1 LSVSAYTYHF
11 VADCP
16 SASSSNIWTVK
27 IRVDNRIEDPLE
39 RARGATLTCNCPG
52 WTRRG
57 EPRTCRHVEQHEGAL
72 RRFIAEAERR
82 ASSEASAQMEPWL
95 PELRDRYHIPETAP
109 VTVRDHDD
117 HLMLRW
123 PSRASAT
130 PIVFVRDAAEMACL
144 RRAVRR
150 PGESRFIA
158 FDSQTW
164 AVAHPLQPR
173 RLPWSPGL
181 SGLRALWASSD
192 GSHWADEVL
201 ELGWLDSLNPGLPQ
215 VEFGRVPKAI
225 PARRKRFAEHFRD
238 LSLDER
244 CDVVWINEGG
254 QHQEVIT
261 GREFAARISL
271 GVSGSFDLPERLAR
285 LCGAHLLTPADGAF
299 TGVGDGGCPYDL
311 FDHQINR
318 QPIVGFT
325 LDTASHRILFW
336 TEANPLTGI
345 STRTGW
351 ERAAYEASFQ
361 NFVHVRLPRQAD
373 ESLEFYADS
382 ENESDFNG
390 NNTVMAMYAV
400 AAEFLLRAA
409 WPGETGVI
417 GFDRPAPFNRE
428 AHFYLTLDGLAA
440 EYEPEENG
448 EDSWRLTPQGR
459 LLLEAVV
466 VLEAF
471 AAGRGAPVPAS
482 LPCVARHEA
491 TVRAMFPEIR
501 AIASLDCLRARREA
515 RALLSAVH
523 ELLQDDERRA
533 VFGPDGAAILPAAT
547 ESPLD

>member
-1 LSVSAYTYHF
+1 MSVSAYTYHF
-11 VADCP
+11 VVDCP
-16 SASSSNIWTVK
+16 STSSSNIWTVK
-27 IRVDNRIEDPLE
+27 IRVDNRIEDPLQQ
-39 RARGATLTCNCPG
+39 ARGATLTCNCPG

-57 EPRTCRHVEQHEGAL
+57 EPRTCRHVKQHEGAL

-82 ASSEASAQMEPWL
+82 VLGEASAQAEPWL
-95 PELRDRYHIPETAP
+95 PELRDRYCIPETAP
-109 VTVRDHDD
+109 VTVRDHED
-117 HLMLRW
+117 HLVLRW
-123 PSRASAT
+123 PSRASAA
-130 PIVFVRDAAEMACL
+130 PIAFVRDVAEMACL

-158 FDSQTW
+158 FDPQAW
-164 AVAHPLQPR
+164 AAAHPLRPR
-173 RLPWSPGL
+173 RLPWAPGL
-181 SGLRALWASSD
+181 IGLRDLWASRD

-201 ELGWLDSLNPGLPQ
+201 ELGWLDSLNPGLPR
-215 VEFGRVPKAI
+215 VEFGRVPKTI
-225 PARRKRFAEHFRD
+225 QVRRKRFAEHFRD

-261 GREFAARISL
+261 GREFAARLGL
-271 GVSGSFDLPERLAR
+271 GVGGSFDLPERLAR

-299 TGVGDGGCPYDL
+299 TGAGDGGCPYDL

-318 QPIVGFT
+318 QPVAGFT

-345 STRTGW
+345 SARTGW
-351 ERAAYEASFQ
+351 DRETYEASFQ
-361 NFVHVRLPRQAD
+361 NFVHVRLPGQAD
-373 ESLEFYADS
+373 ESLEFYLDS
-382 ENESDFNG
+382 ENESDPEE
-390 NNTVMAMYAV
+390 NNAVMAMYAV

-409 WPGETGVI
+409 WPGETGVT
-417 GFDRPAPFNRE
+417 GFDRPAPFNRK

-448 EDSWRLTPQGR
+448 EDSWRLTDQGR

-471 AAGRGAPVPAS
+471 AAGRGTSVPAS

-491 TVRAMFPEIR
+491 TVQAIFPELR
-501 AIASLDCLRARREA
+501 ATRNLDCLHARREV
-515 RALLSAVH
+515 RALLSAVR
-523 ELLQDDERRA
+523 ELLQDVERQA
-533 VFGPDGAAILPAAT
+533 AFGADGAAILPVT
-547 ESPLD
+547 TLSPLS